1 MKKGRK
7 NLSIKDEMT
16 YTSWQ
21 TEPDSHLKKNMS
33 ANFAMTEYSNNNYL
47 DYTFI
52 SHRKLLFGKLTK
64 DPKKIRDYSFD
75 LEQTLNLNLEILLK
89 IELVKDKEKDK
100 EIKEIIKKISKN
112 SQNRINLKKNIKLK
126 KSDLVNKKQA
136 FEILEVEKEKTKINF
151 LEQFDNTE
159 NEIKL
164 RKKFI
169 KLLSNNFKDV
179 QNYIDNLR
187 IKEGHDEDLE
197 KKITMQK
204 FIKFNNYYNKEI
216 KLLKSDILKLNK
228 EIDEIKKTNQLY
240 KEETKID
247 RTKNKNKD
255 LIRVM
260 EFYRR
265 IILAFQTKIRVL
277 RNAFDNMTKT
287 LNYLNLGDIV
297 HFQLS
302 KEELSTTHF
311 EINFDDLNE
320 KENEKFNL
328 TERANALMNF
338 NYILNNK

>member
-1 MKKGRK
+1 M
-7 NLSIKDEMT
+7 
-16 YTSWQ
+16 
-21 TEPDSHLKKNMS
+21 
-33 ANFAMTEYSNNNYL
+33 
-47 DYTFI
+47 
-52 SHRKLLFGKLTK
+52 
-64 DPKKIRDYSFD
+64 
-75 LEQTLNLNLEILLK
+75 
-89 IELVKDKEKDK
+89 
-100 EIKEIIKKISKN
+100 
-112 SQNRINLKKNIKLK
+112 
-126 KSDLVNKKQA
+126 
-136 FEILEVEKEKTKINF
+136 EVEKEKTKINF

-187 IKEGHDEDLE
+187 IKEGHAEDLE
-197 KKITMQK
+197 KKITIQK
-204 FIKFNNYYNKEI
+204 FIKFNNYYKKEI

-277 RNAFDNMTKT
+277 RNAIDNMTKT

>member
-179 QNYIDNLR
+179 QNYIDTLR
-187 IKEGHDEDLE
+187 IKEGLAKELGT
-197 KKITMQK
+197 KITIQK
-204 FIKFNNYYNKEI
+204 FIKFNNHYNKEI
-216 KLLKSDILKLNK
+216 KLLNSDIKKLNN
-228 EIDEIKKTNQLY
+228 EIIEIKKTNQLY

-247 RTKNKNKD
+247 RTKSKNKD

-265 IILAFQTKIRVL
+265 IIRSLQTKIKIL
-277 RNAFDNMTKT
+277 RNSFDNMTKT

-297 HFQLS
+297 NFNICKKDLN
-302 KEELSTTHF
+302 TTHY
-311 EINFDDLNE
+311 EIDFNDLHDDDDNNE
-320 KENEKFNL
+320 FNL
-328 TERANALMNF
+328 IEKINGLMNF
-338 NYILNNK
+338 KKYLK

>member
-33 ANFAMTEYSNNNYL
+33 ANFAMIEYSNNNYL

-52 SHRKLLFGKLTK
+52 AHRKLLFGKLTK

-89 IELVKDKEKDK
+89 VELVKDKEKDK

-187 IKEGHDEDLE
+187 IKEGHAEDLE
-197 KKITMQK
+197 KKITIQK
-204 FIKFNNYYNKEI
+204 FIKFNNYYKKEI

-277 RNAFDNMTKT
+277 RNSFDNMTKT

-297 HFQLS
+297 HFQKS

>member
-1 MKKGRK
+1 MKKEKYNDSNK
-7 NLSIKDEMT
+7 NKS
-16 YTSWQ
+16 YRAYQ
-21 TEPDSHLKKNMS
+21 TQPNNYIKKNMS
-33 ANFAMTEYSNNNYL
+33 ENIAMTEYSRGPFI
-47 DYTFI
+47 DYTFL
-52 SHRKLLFGKLTK
+52 SHRHLLFGKKTK
-64 DPKKIRDYSFD
+64 DPKKIRDYNYD
-75 LEQTLNLNLEILLK
+75 LEETLNLNLEILFHMDL
-89 IELVKDKEKDK
+89 LKDKEKDK

-187 IKEGHDEDLE
+187 IKEGHAEDLE
-197 KKITMQK
+197 KKITIQK